1 MKNVI
6 VNTKRRSLVLYFP
19 SERETGLAQFK
30 NQRQSHRQA
39 LQKINDAKLEQRKLG
54 LAPKSV
60 KVANALADLLDR
72 KRETLK
78 LGTFTRYQEIV
89 RNLSAIPVELCHK
102 LTTDDLNDY
111 IAARRKEGRAN
122 KTIHE
127 ELTILKAAVTRS
139 CPRDQVETLLK
150 DWPVI
155 KKAVVKG
162 ETVDFYPLEDIEQL
176 KTFFRGKE
184 FERFFLFAL
193 YTGCRRSEI
202 NDMRWSS
209 ISLSNNTIRIRN
221 IKTETSGKD
230 QYRMISIHP
239 SLKVIFKNPGKP
251 SDLLFPETL
260 NHSKNW
266 PIRQME
272 LACRDCGIQYR
283 RFHGLRHTTA
293 TYLLAAGVDL
303 REVMQLMGWAR
314 IDTAQRYI
322 HLAKAAADKMA
333 RLPY

>member
-1 MKNVI
+1 MSSLIQKGEVWYYI
-6 VNTKRRSLVLYFP
+6 FHRHGKQVWRSLKTKDKATAK
-19 SERETGLAQFK
+19 R
-30 NQRQSHRQA
+30 
-39 LQKINDAKLEQRKLG
+39 LQKLNDAKLEQRKLG

-60 KVANALADLLDR
+60 KIVAALEDLLNR
-72 KRETLK
+72 KRETLRP
-78 LGTFTRYQEIV
+78 GTFTRYQEIV
-89 RNLSAIPVELCHK
+89 KNLSIITVEYCHK
-102 LTTDDLNDY
+102 LTLDDLSDY
-111 IAARRKEGRAN
+111 INARRKDGRAN

-127 ELTILKAAVTRS
+127 ELAILKAAITRS
-139 CPRDQVETLLK
+139 CPRDQIEMLLK

-155 KKAVVKG
+155 KKTVVKG

-176 KTFFRGKE
+176 KGYFRGKE
-184 FERFFLFAL
+184 FERFFLLAL

-202 NDMRWSS
+202 VDMRWSS

-230 QYRMISIHP
+230 QYRTVSIHP
-239 SLKVIFKNPGKP
+239 GLKPVFARPGKP
-251 SDLLFPETL
+251 GDLVFPETL
-260 NHSKNW
+260 KHSRNW

-272 LACRDCGIQYR
+272 LACRGCEIQYR

-303 REVMQLMGWAR
+303 REVMQLMGWTR
-314 IDTAQRYI
+314 IETAQRYI

>member
-1 MKNVI
+1 MK
-6 VNTKRRSLVLYFP
+6 P
-19 SERETGLAQFK
+19 
-30 NQRQSHRQA
+30 
-39 LQKINDAKLEQRKLG
+39 
-54 LAPKSV
+54 
-60 KVANALADLLDR
+60 
-72 KRETLK
+72 
-78 LGTFTRYQEIV
+78 GTFVRYQEIV
-89 RNLSAIPVELCHK
+89 KTLSLITVEHCHK
-102 LTTDDLNDY
+102 LTVADLNDY
-111 IAARRKEGRAN
+111 IAARRRQGRAN

-127 ELTILKAAVTRS
+127 ELAILKAAITRA
-139 CPRDQVETLLK
+139 CPRDQIEQLLK

-155 KKAVVKG
+155 KKTVVKG

-176 KTFFRGKE
+176 KVYFKGKE

-202 NDMRWSS
+202 VDMRWSS

-230 QYRMISIHP
+230 QYRTVSIHP
-239 SLKVIFKNPGKP
+239 GLKPALLNPGKP
-251 SDLLFPETL
+251 ADLVFPETL
-260 NHSKNW
+260 KHSRNW

-303 REVMQLMGWAR
+303 REVMQLMGWTR
-314 IDTAQRYI
+314 IETAQRYI

-333 RLPY
+333 KLPY